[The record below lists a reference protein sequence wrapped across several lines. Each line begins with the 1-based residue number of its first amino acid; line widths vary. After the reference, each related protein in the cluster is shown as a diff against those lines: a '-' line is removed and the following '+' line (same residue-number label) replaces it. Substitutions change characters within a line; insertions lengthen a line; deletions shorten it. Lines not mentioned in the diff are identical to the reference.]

1 MSDKL
6 LSDADLGLD
15 KPNLLSDADLGIGS
29 RPAPKLTSGE
39 QQALSDEAKIK
50 AAEGVVPESVKAG
63 TYSALNTALF
73 NAPSHA
79 VALKTYLSGDRPYS
93 EVYKEQK
100 DYEEALARRSP
111 IASKVGMGAG
121 FVGGLAVPLGPVAR
135 AGQAAKAVVAPRAG
149 ELAGRAAEASTMG
162 GVLSGAGSYVES
174 GGPFAAEEGAGAK
187 ALRDAAVGAG
197 AGAVLGPAI
206 GGIASRLAKKPDVT
220 DAAGELSP
228 AAARAVEEAF
238 GKRLSPEDIQRI
250 RPQLEEVMGQKG
262 ISVAAAKEALLKA
275 EGIDP
280 TKSMVTGKKPPVSA
294 AEAAEEGAIT
304 AREKIAETGQ
314 AMAGPRPPESA
325 VARAL
330 YETER
335 DYYNMAKAQYKKT
348 FSHPGYFDTDFT
360 DLVLPNVVKEL
371 NSRSLPTSYDRLPQ
385 FTYAPQAMRL
395 LSDVGSGHLPLNQ
408 PINMKNLDEVNK
420 GLNTLWAKASG
431 EDRIAIQAMKK
442 GFMNSLDEALTN
454 NLFYA
459 GTFDQGTKSAIQQ
472 AFGRRLSSPGGES
485 LVEDLKKSRDLW
497 SIYRQTF
504 YGKDDAGKVFRKALE
519 KFKEP
524 DGSMTTFVEPAAAET
539 AQAVINSN
547 LLKGNMGAQVYEK
560 LESALGR
567 GSPGMEAVDR
577 YIKNYAFDFQNNL
590 TNLPKKIDSFLAP
603 ENLSLAKKVFTPAEI
618 SQMRRLSEATKIIN
632 ARKVADAEKEGLFVK
647 AAKRVAPAVIGG
659 IAGSFH
665 GIPGSILG
673 SLAAESIGS
682 GVRGLARSVQ
692 IGAEKAGAPVVRPE
706 VTIPAPVRNVPG
718 LYPVEEESGYGLP
731 PDRVGRADGGK
742 VMGAEGHADRLVAM
756 AEKAKH
762 NLGKETKPL
771 LNAPDEHIAK
781 ALEIANRHI

>member
-15 KPNLLSDADLGIGS
+15 KPDLLSDADLGIGS

-39 QQALSDEAKIK
+39 QQALSDEAKVK
-50 AAEGVVPESVKAG
+50 AAEGIVPEAVKAG

-73 NAPSHA
+73 SAPSHA

-111 IASKVGMGAG
+111 TASKVGTGAG
-121 FVGGLAVPLGPVAR
+121 FVGGLAVPLGPLAR
-135 AGQAAKAVVAPRAG
+135 AGQAAKAAVAPKMG
-149 ELAGRAAEASTMG
+149 ELAGRAAEASTTG
-162 GVLSGAGSYVES
+162 ALLSGAGSYIES
-174 GGPFAAEEGAGAK
+174 GGPASTEEGAGAK

-206 GGIASRLAKKPDVT
+206 GGIASRLAKGPAVV
-220 DAAGELSP
+220 DAAGDLSP
-228 AAARAVEEAF
+228 AAMRAVEEAF
-238 GKRLSPEDIQRI
+238 GKRLSPDDIQRI

-275 EGIDP
+275 EGIQAG
-280 TKSMVTGKKPPVSA
+280 KSMVTGKRPPESA
-294 AEAAEEGAIT
+294 APAAEEAAIA
-304 AREKIAETGQ
+304 AREKIAEAGQ

-325 VARAL
+325 VAKAL

-335 DYYNMAKAQYKKT
+335 DYYKMAKDQYDKT
-348 FSHPGYFDTDFT
+348 FSHPGYFAEDFS
-360 DLVLPNVVKEL
+360 DLVMPSVVKEL
-371 NSRSLPTSYDRLPQ
+371 NSRSLPTEYSRLPQ
-385 FTYAPQAMRL
+385 FTYAPQAMKL
-395 LSDVGSGHLPLNQ
+395 LNEVGAGNMPLNQ
-408 PINMKNLDEVNK
+408 PINMRNLDEVSK

-431 EDRIAIQAMKK
+431 EDRVAIQAMKK
-442 GFMNSLDEALTN
+442 GFMDSIDEGVKS
-454 NLFYA
+454 NLFYGNGA
-459 GTFDQGTKSAIQQ
+459 QVIADMQ
-472 AFGRRLSSPGGES
+472 R
-485 LVEDLKKSRDLW
+485 SRDLW

-504 YGKDDAGKVFRKALE
+504 YGKDAANQVFRKALE

-524 DGSMTTFVEPAAAET
+524 DGSMTAFPDAAAAET

-547 LLKGNMGAQVYEK
+547 LLKGNMGAQVYAK
-560 LESALGR
+560 LEGALGR

-590 TNLPKKIDSFLAP
+590 AGLPKKVDSFLAP

-632 ARKVADAEKEGLFVK
+632 ARKVSDDEKEGLFVK

-673 SLAAESIGS
+673 SMAAESLGS
-682 GVRGLARSVQ
+682 GVRGLAKSVQ

-706 VTIPAPVRNVPG
+706 VVIPAPVRNVPG
-718 LYPVEEESGYGLP
+718 MYPVEQETGYGLP
-731 PDRVGRADGGK
+731 PDRMGRASGGK
-742 VMGAEGHADRLVAM
+742 VNAEGHADRLVAM

>member
-1 MSDKL
+1 MSDRL

-15 KPNLLSDADLGIGS
+15 KPNLLSDADLGIGA
-29 RPAPKLTSGE
+29 RAAPRLTSGE
-39 QQALSDEAKIK
+39 QQALSDEAKVK
-50 AAEGVVPESVKAG
+50 AAEGIVPESVKAG

-111 IASKVGMGAG
+111 IASKVGTGAG

-135 AGQAAKAVVAPRAG
+135 AGQVAKAAVAPRAG

-162 GVLSGAGSYVES
+162 GLLSGAGSYVES

-187 ALRDAAVGAG
+187 ALRDAAIGAG

-220 DAAGELSP
+220 DAAGDLSP
-228 AAARAVEEAF
+228 AAMRAVEEAF
-238 GKRLSPEDIQRI
+238 GKRLSPDDIQRI

-262 ISVAAAKEALLKA
+262 ISVATAREALLKS

-294 AEAAEEGAIT
+294 AEAAEEGAVT

-335 DYYNMAKAQYKKT
+335 DYYKMAKDQYDKT
-348 FSHPGYFDTDFT
+348 FSHPGYFAEDFS
-360 DLVLPNVVKEL
+360 DLVMPSVVKEL
-371 NSRSLPTSYDRLPQ
+371 NARSLPTEYSRLPQ

-395 LSDVGSGHLPLNQ
+395 LYDVGAGNMPLNQ
-408 PINMKNLDEVNK
+408 PINMRNLDEVSK

-431 EDRIAIQAMKK
+431 EDRVAIQAMKK
-442 GFMNSLDEALTN
+442 GFMDSIDEGVKN
-454 NLFYA
+454 NLFYGNGA
-459 GTFDQGTKSAIQQ
+459 QVIADMQ
-472 AFGRRLSSPGGES
+472 R
-485 LVEDLKKSRDLW
+485 SRDLW

-524 DGSMTTFVEPAAAET
+524 DGSMTAFVEPAAAET

-547 LLKGNMGAQVYEK
+547 LLKGNMGAQVYNK
-560 LESALGR
+560 LEGALGR

-590 TNLPKKIDSFLAP
+590 ANLPKKIDGFLAP

-632 ARKVADAEKEGLFVK
+632 ARKISDDEKEGLFVK
-647 AAKRVAPAVIGG
+647 AAKRVAPAVVGG

-682 GVRGLARSVQ
+682 GVRGLAKSVQ

-706 VTIPAPVRNVPG
+706 VVIPAPVRNVPG

-762 NLGKETKPL
+762 NLGRETKPL